1 MKKVGI
7 IGQRGMVGS
16 VLMERMR
23 AENDFSNIE
32 AYFYS
37 TSQVGQEPPKESA
50 GDALLDAY
58 SVDELKGMEVILTC
72 QGGDYTKK
80 MHGELRNS
88 GWKGI
93 WIDAAS
99 TLRMDPNACL
109 VLDPINGQGI
119 RDALNKGVLDFVG
132 ANCTVSLLLMGIGG
146 LMKSGLVDWVSTM
159 TYQAASG
166 AGARNM
172 KELLNQMGYLA
183 KHSDFENTS
192 AHILEIDRNVN
203 SSFRNSDFPDEL
215 FGAALAGGIIP
226 FIDSE
231 LENGQSREE
240 WKAMVEANK
249 ILGTDINPDMKNIP
263 IDGTCVRVGAMRCHA
278 QGLTIKLNQEVSED
292 TIKECILSSND
303 WVKWVDNNKAETVK
317 GLNSAYISGS
327 LNIPVGRVRP
337 MNLGPEYWNMFTVGD
352 QLLWGAAEPL
362 RRMLNILSE

>member
-1 MKKVGI
+1 MKKKVGI

-16 VLMERMR
+16 VLMDRMR
-23 AENDFSNIE
+23 EENDFADID
-32 AYFYS
+32 AFFFS
-37 TSQVGQEPPKESA
+37 TSQVGQKAPTEACEEN
-50 GDALLDAY
+50 LLDAM
-58 SVDELKGMEVILTC
+58 SIDQLKEMEVILTC
-72 QGGDYTKK
+72 QGGDYTNKI
-80 MHGELRNS
+80 HGPLRDS

-99 TLRMDPNACL
+99 TLRMNADSCL
-109 VLDPINGQGI
+109 VLDPINSSVI
-119 RDALNKGVLDFVG
+119 RDSLNRGIVDFAG
-132 ANCTVSLLLMGIGG
+132 ANCTVSLLLMAIGG
-146 LMKSGLVDWVSTM
+146 LLKSGLVDWVSTM

-172 KELLNQMGYLA
+172 KELLAQMGYISN
-183 KHSDFENTS
+183 KSEYQNEST
-192 AHILEIDRNVN
+192 HILEIDKNVK
-203 SSFRNSDFPDEL
+203 SSFLDNDFPDEL

-249 ILGTDINPDMKNIP
+249 ILATDINPDAKNIA

-278 QGLTIKLNQEVSED
+278 QGLTVKLNKEVDEE
-292 TIKECILSSND
+292 TIKECILSSNE
-303 WVKWVDNNKAETVK
+303 WVRWIDNNKADSIK
-317 GLNSAYISGS
+317 GLNSAYISGT
-327 LNIPVGRVRP
+327 LDIPIGRVRK

-362 RRMLNILSE
+362 RRMLKII